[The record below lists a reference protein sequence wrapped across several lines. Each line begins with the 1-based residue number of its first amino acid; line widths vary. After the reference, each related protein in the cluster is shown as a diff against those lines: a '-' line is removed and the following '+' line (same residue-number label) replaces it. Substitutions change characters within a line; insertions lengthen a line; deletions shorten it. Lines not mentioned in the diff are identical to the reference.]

1 MFQQSAPK
9 VTLCKINPQFPLAIF
24 MKLETYSHWK
34 ICFCRW
40 YIKLNSR
47 RSFCRVAQLPNG
59 TLHQN
64 YLLGF
69 SKTIIFLD
77 FSSDLWEEGL
87 GAVDL

>member
-34 ICFCRW
+34 ICFCR
-40 YIKLNSR
+40 
-47 RSFCRVAQLPNG
+47 VAQLPNG

-64 YLLGF
+64 YLSGF

-87 GAVDL
+87 GAVDS